1 MPPPGK
7 AFPRGGF
14 LLISYVRT
22 VILYLVL
29 IAVIRLLGKRQIG
42 QLEPSE
48 LVVAMLIADLASIP
62 MQDSAIPLLSGLV
75 PILTVLG
82 LELVLSMLSM
92 RSLFARKLLCGK
104 PVILI
109 ENGKILEGNLRK
121 TRVTL
126 DELTEQL
133 RLKDILDIDSVQ
145 FAILE
150 TGGQMSVFPYPEKI
164 PATAEDAGI
173 AVAEQSLPITV
184 ISDGK
189 LFKDNLK
196 HAGKDLVWLKK
207 QLENQKATIPSTLLL
222 TVDRSNRIVFR
233 RKEG

>member
-1 MPPPGK
+1 MLISFLR
-7 AFPRGGF
+7 AALIYL
-14 LLISYVRT
+14 LLIF
-22 VILYLVL
+22 
-29 IAVIRLLGKRQIG
+29 VIRLMGKRQIG
-42 QLEPSE
+42 QMEPSE
-48 LVVAMLIADLASIP
+48 FVLALVIADLAAVP
-62 MQDSAIPLLSGLV
+62 MQDPGIPLLYGLI
-75 PILTVLG
+75 PIAVIVS
-82 LELVLSMLSM
+82 LELLLSVFSYYSI
-92 RSLFARKLLCGK
+92 RFRRFLCGK

-150 TGGQMSVFPYPEKI
+150 TGGQLSVFPYPEKI

-189 LFKDNLK
+189 LFKNNLK

-207 QLENQKATIPSTLLL
+207 QLENQKATIPDTLLL